1 MSNIVDYGL
10 REAYNSMKSMDRL
23 AKIDP
28 MIDRESLRP
37 LVKELYRNDTD
48 RGGRPN
54 FDEIVMIKAM
64 FLCLGY
70 NMLTLITLKKQGRVA

>member
-1 MSNIVDYGL
+1 
-10 REAYNSMKSMDRL
+10 MKSMDRL
-23 AKIDP
+23 AKIDL
-28 MIDRESLRP
+28 MIDWESLRP

-54 FDEIVMIKAM
+54 FVEIVMIKAM